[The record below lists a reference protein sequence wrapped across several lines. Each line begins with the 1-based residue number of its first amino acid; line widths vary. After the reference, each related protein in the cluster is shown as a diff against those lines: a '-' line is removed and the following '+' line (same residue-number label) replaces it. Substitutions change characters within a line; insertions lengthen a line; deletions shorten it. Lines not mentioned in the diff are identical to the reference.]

1 MKPMKVFA
9 GYLIL
14 WAICAILILISFTG
28 SEINMVL
35 LNISLI
41 VMVIGYIAFF
51 ILYRCPHC
59 DHLLYSR
66 VAPWH
71 HCPYCGNHL
80 NENIDSDY
88 KYEVKDDESKKRSDG
103 INIQ

>member
-1 MKPMKVFA
+1 MKPMKVFF

-14 WAICAILILISFTG
+14 WAICAILILISFAG
-28 SEINMVL
+28 SEMNVVL
-35 LNISLI
+35 LTVSLAVMIAGNIA
-41 VMVIGYIAFF
+41 YY

-59 DHLLYSR
+59 DRALFNR

-71 HCPYCGNHL
+71 YCPYCGNHL
-80 NENIDSDY
+80 NEDISDHT
-88 KYEVKDDESKKRSDG
+88 YEANDDESSKRSDG